1 MTVKRKGALAGR
13 HNMHGAAELGEAKQR
28 RHRAPFRNELLAI
41 AAIKQ
46 RHIDDVDDG
55 LFGH

>member
-55 LFGH
+55 RH

>member
-28 RHRAPFRNELLAI
+28 RHRAPFRNELPAI